1 MVSEINALSLSHA
14 STTATECISATLLGT
29 TLATEYHNSVRENLI
44 HMEAVESVLLRTEAQ
59 IAGVVEPQS
68 QRVPVSDQEP
78 LTDVELCVVNQERS
92 L

>member
-1 MVSEINALSLSHA
+1 
-14 STTATECISATLLGT
+14 
-29 TLATEYHNSVRENLI
+29 
-44 HMEAVESVLLRTEAQ
+44 MEAVKSVLLRTEAQ

>member
-1 MVSEINALSLSHA
+1 MPAQLPLNVSVLHYCKLH
-14 STTATECISATLLGT
+14 LLQKC
-29 TLATEYHNSVRENLI
+29 HNSVRENLI
-44 HMEAVESVLLRTEAQ
+44 HMEAVKSVLLRTEAQ